1 MATLITLVDNTVP
14 VAADFN
20 TNFVNLNTEV
30 RPVLTGGTG
39 GSSFT
44 LNAVVVAS
52 GTAAMSATTTGTAF
66 QILGIPSAGGAP
78 QFLNFPATLTRQTV
92 TSTVLNTT
100 GSINIFV
107 SEIPAAVFPTRSLR
121 CEFVGDYLNSSGADS
136 GFTMAAVYGSS
147 TLFVQSNVITSDAA
161 RRAVMGT
168 VRIMAP
174 NTTSGHASLRYLVG
188 GTASASTTSAND
200 ASGAVGPFTGNAV
213 ASLFSPADATQ
224 FRLAVQHTTAGS
236 TISVRIFSV
245 LLVAE

>member
-14 VAADFN
+14 VASDFN

-78 QFLNFPATLTRQTV
+78 QFLNFPATLSRQATTSEV
-92 TSTVLNTT
+92 TNTT
-100 GSINIFV
+100 GLVNIFGFDV
-107 SEIPAAVFPTRSLR
+107 PTAVFPTRSLR
-121 CEFVGDYLNSSGADS
+121 CEFIGDFLNSSGVDAAM
-136 GFTMAAVYGSS
+136 TMAVSFGAS
-147 TLFVQSNVITSDAA
+147 TLFVQSNTITSHAA
-161 RRAVMGT
+161 RRALMGT
-168 VRIMAP
+168 VRIVAP
-174 NTTSGHASLRYLVG
+174 NTTSGHASLHYLVG

-213 ASLFSPADATQ
+213 ASLFSPASAST
-224 FRLAVQHTTAGS
+224 LNMAVQHTAVSGS
-236 TISVRIFSV
+236 ISARIFSV
-245 LLVAE
+245 VLVAE